1 MVWTSTTTI
10 PTRWCWCGQGNGKE
24 MFSLSFPTVILTWNS
39 CLFPECH
46 HFAITQLHIKRL
58 GTTLC
63 ENTSSSLSDQLRNV
77 PDKHWVTR
85 YEPSAMAR
93 LVITSLLMGLRL
105 RHLGGH
111 SRKHQVQ
118 MSVQRV
124 SYLAVEQEVL
134 PCGIRGGTIEQ
145 KLLLYVISTTLL

>member
-1 MVWTSTTTI
+1 
-10 PTRWCWCGQGNGKE
+10 
-24 MFSLSFPTVILTWNS
+24 
-39 CLFPECH
+39 
-46 HFAITQLHIKRL
+46 
-58 GTTLC
+58 
-63 ENTSSSLSDQLRNV
+63 
-77 PDKHWVTR
+77 
-85 YEPSAMAR
+85 MAR